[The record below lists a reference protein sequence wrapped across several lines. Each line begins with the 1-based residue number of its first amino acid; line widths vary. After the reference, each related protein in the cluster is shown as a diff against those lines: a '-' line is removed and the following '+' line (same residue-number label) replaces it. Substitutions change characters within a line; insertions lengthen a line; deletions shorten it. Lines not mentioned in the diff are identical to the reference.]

1 MPLRFIFEIKP
12 AAVVVF
18 ENVRGLV
25 FAILCLLILPLAY
38 GQSSKVKWL
47 TFEQLEEALAAE
59 PRRVLVDFY
68 ADWCA
73 YCRKMDDAAFRD
85 PEVVAALNSNFYA
98 VRMDVETRDTIHFS
112 GVQYV
117 NREAGNKRNPVHEI
131 PLLLAS
137 REGEPFTLPAVVLF
151 DKSFQIRNRYFEY
164 ISPESMRKILQESLS
179 E

>member
-1 MPLRFIFEIKP
+1 MPLRLFLGIKS
-12 AAVVVF
+12 AADVVF
-18 ENVRGLV
+18 QNVRGLL
-25 FAILCLLILPLAY
+25 FAILCLLTLPMAH

-47 TFEQLEEALAAE
+47 TFEQLEEALAEE

-73 YCRKMDDAAFRD
+73 YCRKMDEAAFRD
-85 PEVVAALNSNFYA
+85 PEVIATLNSEFYA
-98 VRMDVETRDTIHFS
+98 VRMNAETRDTIHFS
-112 GVQYV
+112 GAQYV

-151 DKSFQIRNRYFEY
+151 DNSFQIRNRYFEY
-164 ISPESMRKILQESLS
+164 ISPETMRTILRESLS

>member
-1 MPLRFIFEIKP
+1 MGVVLQNTPGFLF
-12 AAVVVF
+12 AV
-18 ENVRGLV
+18 
-25 FAILCLLILPLAY
+25 LCLLVLPVARC
-38 GQSSKVKWL
+38 QSPDVKWL

-73 YCRKMDDAAFRD
+73 YCRKMDQAAFRD
-85 PEVVAALNSNFYA
+85 PEVVAALNSDFYA
-98 VRMDVETRDTIHFS
+98 VRMDVETRDTIYFS
-112 GVQYV
+112 GVRYV

-164 ISPESMRKILQESLS
+164 LSPESMRTILRESLS

>member
-1 MPLRFIFEIKP
+1 MPLR
-12 AAVVVF
+12 
-18 ENVRGLV
+18 LV
-25 FAILCLLILPLAY
+25 FLLKSAMGVVLRKVHRFLFPVFCLLALPVAHC
-38 GQSSKVKWL
+38 QTPNVKWL

-73 YCRKMDDAAFRD
+73 YCRKMDEAAFRD
-85 PEVVAALNSNFYA
+85 PEVIATLNSDFYA
-98 VRMDVETRDTIHFS
+98 VRMDVETRDTLYFS
-112 GVQYV
+112 GVRYI

-137 REGEPFTLPAVVLF
+137 REGVPFTLPAVVVF
-151 DKSFQIRNRYFEY
+151 DKNFQIRNRYFEY
-164 ISPESMRKILQESLS
+164 LSPESMRTILRESLS

>member
-1 MPLRFIFEIKP
+1 MCLR
-12 AAVVVF
+12 
-18 ENVRGLV
+18 LV
-25 FAILCLLILPLAY
+25 FLLNSSVSVIVQNVLGILFPILCLLASPVAQC
-38 GQSSKVKWL
+38 QSSDVKWL
-47 TFEQLEEALAAE
+47 TFEQLEKALAAE

-98 VRMDVETRDTIHFS
+98 VRMNVETRDTIYFS
-112 GVQYV
+112 GVRYV

-137 REGEPFTLPAVVLF
+137 REGVPFTLPAVVLF
-151 DKSFQIRNRYFEY
+151 DESFQIRNRYFEY
-164 ISPESMRKILQESLS
+164 ISPESMRTILRNSLS